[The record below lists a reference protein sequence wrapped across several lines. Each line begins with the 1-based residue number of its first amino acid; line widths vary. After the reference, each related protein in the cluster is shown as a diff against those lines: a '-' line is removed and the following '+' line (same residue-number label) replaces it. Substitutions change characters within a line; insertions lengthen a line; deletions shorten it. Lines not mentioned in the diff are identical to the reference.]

1 MSPEKSMSFTRK
13 FNDLFP
19 ERPKQPVAP
28 KIIGKQTFKHGER
41 WSVEY
46 SASRGERV
54 CAYVL
59 IPKKTGNPLPAILA
73 SHQHNGQYHLGKSET
88 AGLAGNP
95 EMAYGAELCAR
106 GYVVICPDHPGF
118 EDRQDRPG
126 RGRTTLSGKEYE
138 IFMFGDAILRGSSL
152 AAVCLFDLQQAL
164 EVLIDFD
171 FVDSK
176 RLGVIGHSMGGLTA
190 LWLAAAD
197 SRISVGF
204 SSCGFSTMA
213 AIQKMQRP
221 HNCAIYV
228 PNLLKSG
235 DMDDVAAS
243 ISPRAFGMSNGML
256 DVSFPMEGVR
266 KIHRRVKSAIPKEKR
281 LLIAFRNGHLFPPEI
296 RSRAYKFMDKQ
307 LNHQPL
313 PQVRVK

>member
-1 MSPEKSMSFTRK
+1 MRLTGN
-13 FNDLFP
+13 FNELFP

-28 KIIGKQTFKHGER
+28 KILGKQTFKHGER
-41 WSVEY
+41 LAVEY
-46 SASRGERV
+46 SASRGERIV
-54 CAYVL
+54 AYVL
-59 IPKKTGNPLPAILA
+59 IPKTTGRPLPAIIA

-118 EDRQDRPG
+118 EDRQDKPA
-126 RGRTTLSGKEYE
+126 RGKTTLRGKKYE
-138 IFMFGDAILRGSSL
+138 VFMFGDAILRGSSL
-152 AAVCLFDLQQAL
+152 AAICLFDLQQAL

-190 LWLAAAD
+190 LWLSAAD
-197 SRISVGF
+197 RRICAGF

-213 AIQKMQRP
+213 AIQKLKRP

-228 PNLLKSG
+228 PNLLKFG
-235 DMDDVAAS
+235 DMDDVTAS
-243 ISPRAFGMSNGML
+243 ISPRAFGMSNGLL
-256 DVSFPMEGVR
+256 DTSFPMEGVR
-266 KIHRRVKSAIPKEKR
+266 QIHRRVKLAIPRDKQ
-281 LLIAFRNGHLFPPEI
+281 LLIAFRNGHLFPAKI
-296 RSRAYKFMDKQ
+296 RSRAYHFLDKQ
-307 LNHQPL
+307 LNHHPL
-313 PQVRVK
+313 AGGRVK